1 MNRGIS
7 LLLLTGCAL
16 LAWSQTASIAPATKP
31 DPEALAAKDPGKVVA
46 TINGKQVTAK
56 QAVDLL
62 KLLPDTERRKLSDL
76 SMAVQQ
82 LYTITDL
89 AQQAVTEKLD
99 QQSPYKERLQVERDQ
114 VLAQAF
120 VADKSQKSAP
130 TTDARQ
136 YYDSHPTEFDRA
148 TISGI
153 VVAFNAPGTP
163 SSAGGVARTEP
174 DAHQKADEIAKKLKT
189 GADFAATAKTDSDDP
204 QSSSRG
210 GALGTLSAAAPNL
223 PAEMKDVI
231 FNKLQPGQVSDP
243 VRGANA
249 YYILKLDSRT
259 KETFD
264 QAKNEIE
271 QQLKTEHDR
280 AVSQQIQTQ
289 YKIQVMDPSFFG
301 TNAATPTAGKSPTL
315 LKPGASVATP
325 PPPPP
330 PK

>member
-1 MNRGIS
+1 
-7 LLLLTGCAL
+7 
-16 LAWSQTASIAPATKP
+16 
-31 DPEALAAKDPGKVVA
+31 
-46 TINGKQVTAK
+46 VTAQ

-62 KLLPDTERRKLSDL
+62 KLLPDAERRKISDL

-89 AQQAVTEKLD
+89 AQQATAQKLD
-99 QQSPYKERLQVERDQ
+99 QQSPYKERLEVDRAQ

-130 TTDARQ
+130 ATDPKQ
-136 YYDSHPTEFDRA
+136 YYDSHATEFDRA

-153 VVAFNAPGTP
+153 VVAFNSPGTP
-163 SSAGGVARTEP
+163 ASAGGVARAEP
-174 DAHQKADEIAKKLKT
+174 DARQKADDIAKKLKT

-210 GALGTLSAAAPNL
+210 GALGTLSAGAQNL

-231 FNKLQPGQVSDP
+231 FNKLQPGQISEP

-280 AVSQQIQTQ
+280 AVSQQIQAQ
-289 YKIQVMDPSFFG
+289 YKIQVTDPSFFG
-301 TNAATPTAGKSPTL
+301 TNAVTPTAAKSPTL

-325 PPPPP
+325 PPAAP